1 MLHFR
6 KRLCQCGGR
15 YVELPGKRGLRG
27 QPPVLSYIIV
37 RLPKIPIRDLIFLL
51 NHGMPSVLMQIAISG
66 THCVGK
72 STLVDD
78 VIERLPHW
86 ESIAEPYYVLE
97 EEGYDFGDVP
107 TLEDFEAQLTRSL
120 QLVRERRH
128 NVILDRCP
136 LDFVAYAL
144 CLADSESF
152 NVRVWLPQLR
162 ETVSA
167 LDLIVFL
174 PMEHRIPVP
183 LSEDDDFRIAVD
195 EKLREILL
203 DNMFDLEMV
212 VLEITG
218 TKAERVQQV
227 VERLSHRKV

>member
-1 MLHFR
+1 
-6 KRLCQCGGR
+6 
-15 YVELPGKRGLRG
+15 
-27 QPPVLSYIIV
+27 
-37 RLPKIPIRDLIFLL
+37 
-51 NHGMPSVLMQIAISG
+51 MPSPLMQIAISG
-66 THCVGK
+66 THCAGK

-78 VIERLPHW
+78 LIERLPHW

-97 EEGYDFGDVP
+97 EEGYDFGEVP

-120 QLVRERRH
+120 QLVREQRQ

-144 CLADSESF
+144 CSADSDSF

-162 ETVSA
+162 EAVSA

-174 PMEHRIPVP
+174 PIENRIPVP
-183 LSEDDDFRIAVD
+183 LSEDDDYRIAVD

-203 DNMFDLEMV
+203 DNTFDLKMV
-212 VLEITG
+212 VLEVTG
-218 TKAERVQQV
+218 TREGRVQQV
-227 VERLSHRKV
+227 LKRLSHQKD